1 MSDSKKRQL
10 FGTDGVRGRANVH
23 PITAEMALSLGRA
36 AARVL
41 GKNATGPCVIGKDT
55 RASGDFLESA
65 VAAGVAAEGVDV
77 QLAGVIPTPAV
88 AYLCR
93 ELGGSFG
100 VVISASHNPFHDN
113 GIKFF
118 AGDGYKL
125 DDESE
130 LALEALALANRFE
143 GSETVGRISPL
154 MGALEK
160 YVAMAVAS
168 MGGGAPLRG
177 MKIAL
182 DNANGAAYLTST
194 QVLTELGADLTTFHA
209 APNGTN
215 INADCGCTH
224 PEIIGGLVKE
234 SGAQVGVS
242 HDGDADRVILCDET
256 GDPLDGDEM
265 LAIIGV
271 DMIDKGRLVQ
281 NTLVGTIMSNC
292 GLDECIEAR
301 GGKVVRAGV
310 GDRYVMQGMQ
320 KGGFNLGGEQSG
332 HVICRDYN
340 TTGDGILAALCV
352 LRIMVE
358 SGKPLSELRTVMS
371 KFPQILIN
379 VAVREKPPLEELSAA
394 QEAIDETES
403 TLGTGGRVLVRY
415 SGTEPKLRVQVEGK
429 DEKFIQEAAEKI
441 AAAVTGQ
448 IGS

>member
-36 AARVL
+36 AALVL
-41 GKNATGPCVIGKDT
+41 GKNASGPCLIGKDT

-77 QLAGVIPTPAV
+77 QLAGVVPTPAV
-88 AYLCR
+88 AFLCR
-93 ELGGSFG
+93 ELGGAFG

-118 AGDGYKL
+118 ASDGYKL
-125 DDESE
+125 DDDSE
-130 LALEALALANRFE
+130 LALEALALANRFDGVE
-143 GSETVGRISPL
+143 KVGRISRL
-154 MGALEK
+154 DEAIEK
-160 YVAMAVAS
+160 YVGMAVAS
-168 MGGGAPLRG
+168 MGGGTPLSD

-182 DNANGAAYLTST
+182 DNANGAAHLTST
-194 QVLTELGADLTTFHA
+194 QVLTELGADLTTFYSD
-209 APNGTN
+209 PDGTN

-224 PEIIGGLVKE
+224 PRVIGGLVAE
-234 SGAQVGVS
+234 TGASVGIS

-271 DMIDKGRLVQ
+271 DMINKGRLVQ
-281 NTLVGTIMSNC
+281 DTLVATIMSNC
-292 GLDECIEAR
+292 GLDECLKAH

-310 GDRYVMQGMQ
+310 GDRYVMQEMQ

-340 TTGDGILAALCV
+340 TTGDGILAALGV
-352 LRIMVE
+352 LRILVE
-358 SGKPLSELRTVMS
+358 SGKPLSELRKVMS

-379 VAVREKPPLEELSAA
+379 VAVREKPPLEELTGA
-394 QEAIDETES
+394 QEAIAETQS
-403 TLGTGGRVLVRY
+403 TLGSGGRVLVRY

-429 DEKFIQEAAEKI
+429 DEGFIQEAAQRI
-441 AAAVTGQ
+441 ATAVTEQ
-448 IGS
+448 IGA